1 MSCAMWPFDSGRVT
15 APVIRLEGLIASRG
29 AGRGLSL
36 NTVEP
41 ALERAFAMK
50 RTPIVALSINSPG
63 GSAVQS
69 RLITQRIRQLAAQ
82 KKKRVLAFVEDIGA
96 SGGYMLACAGD
107 EIFVDPSSIVG
118 SIGVI
123 GGGFGFPELMAKIGV
138 ERRVYTA
145 GAVKGRLD
153 AFRPEDPDDVARLQ
167 AILDHIHE
175 VFIGL
180 VRERRAGKL
189 KETPMLFQ
197 GEVFTA
203 QEAIASGLVD
213 GFGDLHS
220 VLAARYG
227 ETVRLK
233 RVQPPKPSL
242 LRRLMGGA
250 GDALVETMEER
261 AAFARFGL

>member
-1 MSCAMWPFDSGRVT
+1 MWPFDSGRVT
-15 APVIRLEGLIASRG
+15 VPVIRLEGVIAARG
-29 AGRGLSL
+29 VGRGGL
-36 NTVEP
+36 NLNGLEP

-50 RTPIVALSINSPG
+50 RAPVVALSINSPG

-69 RLITQRIRQLAAQ
+69 RLIMTRIRALATQ
-82 KKKRVLAFVEDIGA
+82 KRKSVLVFVEDVGA

-123 GGGFGFPELMAKIGV
+123 GAGFGFPELLAKLGV

-153 AFRPEDPDDVARLQ
+153 AFRPENPDDVMRLQ
-167 AILDHIHE
+167 QILEHIHD

-189 KETPMLFQ
+189 KDDPMLFQ
-197 GEVFTA
+197 GEMFTA
-203 QEAIASGLVD
+203 KEAIENGLVD
-213 GFGDLHS
+213 GFGDLHG

-227 ETVRLK
+227 ENVRLK
-233 RVQPPKPSL
+233 RVQPPRPSL

-250 GDALVETMEER
+250 GDAALAALEER
-261 AAFARFGL
+261 MAYARYGL